1 MKMGLW
7 PKAKAGKYAACFT
20 LLFIILMILK
30 FFTYSISLPTPVIA
44 DVGVLGFL
52 FGTIS
57 TIKNK
62 DRSPLT
68 LLSVTVGLL
77 VILWVAGEIIFPY

>member
-7 PKAKAGKYAACFT
+7 PKAKAGKYAVCFT
-20 LLFIILMILK
+20 LLFSILMILK
-30 FFTYSISLPTPVIA
+30 FFTYSIPLPTPVIA
-44 DVGVLGFL
+44 GVGVLSFI

-68 LLSVTVGLL
+68 LLSVMVGLL
-77 VILWVAGEIIFPY
+77 VILWVAGEIIFPH